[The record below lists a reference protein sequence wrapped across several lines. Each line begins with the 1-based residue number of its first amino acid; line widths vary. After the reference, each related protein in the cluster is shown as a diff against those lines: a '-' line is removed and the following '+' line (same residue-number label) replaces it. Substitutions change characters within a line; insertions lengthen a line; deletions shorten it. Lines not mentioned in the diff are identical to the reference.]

1 MNTVRGQHFDVDNLP
16 NEEDFE
22 LFKKNVPT
30 KMVRVEGPFTVDTSE
45 GPTYCQDGWLAV
57 DSHGSPYPI
66 SVEEQEAIYE
76 PYTE

>member
-1 MNTVRGQHFDVDNLP
+1 MNTVRGQHFDRDNLP
-16 NEEDFE
+16 NEEDCQ

-30 KMVRVEGPFTVDTSE
+30 KMMRVKGPFSVTTSE
-45 GPTYCQDGWLAV
+45 GMVYCEDGWLAI

-76 PYTE
+76 PCDE